1 MLGII
6 EIKLQVARVRSKNLA
21 DTLINGRW

>member
-6 EIKLQVARVRSKNLA
+6 EIKLQVARVRSKNLV